1 MDYFKEEQ
9 AAATKQRAAIYAD
22 HMSHIGSDEA
32 AKAECEAV
40 FAYLAKSWPT
50 RFIHSW
56 MEAQLVYSLRMAYA
70 RDPDDDDGEWI
81 PLECD

>member
-9 AAATKQRAAIYAD
+9 AAATKQRAVIYAD
-22 HMSHIGSDEA
+22 RISHIGSDEA

-40 FAYLAKSWPT
+40 VAYLAKSWPT

-56 MEAQLVYSLRMAYA
+56 MEAQVVYSLRMAWA
-70 RDPDDDDGEWI
+70 RARTLYDGEWI
-81 PLECD
+81 PLECN